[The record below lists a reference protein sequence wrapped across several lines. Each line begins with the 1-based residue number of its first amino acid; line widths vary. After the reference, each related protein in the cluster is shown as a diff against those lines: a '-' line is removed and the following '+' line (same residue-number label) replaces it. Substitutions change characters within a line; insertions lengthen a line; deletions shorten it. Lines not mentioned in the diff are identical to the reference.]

1 MLGLSDAQI
10 SEVIEMALCDD
21 TAFTSIEAIY
31 GLDESSVKRVMQ
43 ENLKAGSYRA
53 WRKRVRT
60 FRDRRA
66 IYKGWWRKLNGP
78 GELGGEKLT
87 WSIKTT
93 TSP

>member
-1 MLGLSDAQI
+1 MPFSRGACEPMLEASQI

-21 TAFTSIEAIY
+21 TPFEGIEAAY
-31 GLDESSVKRVMQ
+31 GLDESAVKRLMQ

-66 IYKGWWRKLNGP
+66 VYKG
-78 GELGGEKLT
+78 
-87 WSIKTT
+87 
-93 TSP
+93 